1 MMQYSTEFCHTR
13 HCDRLRKE
21 LDNITTKNCPEQENI
36 EQVIC
41 CMPEGTEPQDCT
53 EEKTTFTL
61 TEFKELVHSAQK
73 GDREAI
79 NVLCTA
85 FKPLIY
91 KEAYRYEVREALGE
105 DAVNTAW
112 LIFLEQIKKYDG
124 RDFGHLPGLLQY
136 HVHYGLLHK
145 FTRGKSVKDCYY
157 LDAEEEGDETQ
168 IAEKFDAIAQMEDN
182 QAMQLAFKRLTDK
195 QRNIINAMQEPD
207 MTIKKYSEEH
217 KISYKTAYLHLHRGL
232 DNLKRMIA

>member
-1 MMQYSTEFCHTR
+1 MQYSTEFCHTR

-21 LDNITTKNCPEQENI
+21 LDNITTKNCPEQENT

-41 CMPEGTEPQDCT
+41 CVPEGTEPQDCT

-91 KEAYRYEVREALGE
+91 KEAYRYEVRETLGE

-124 RDFGHLPGLLQY
+124 RDFGHLPRLLQY

-157 LDAEEEGDETQ
+157 LDAEEEGDGMQ

-195 QRNIINAMQEPD
+195 QHNIINAMQEPD

>member
-13 HCDRLRKE
+13 HCDRHRKE
-21 LDNITTKNCPEQENI
+21 LDNITTKNCPEQENT

-41 CMPEGTEPQDCT
+41 CVPKGTEPQDCT

-73 GDREAI
+73 GDCEAI

-157 LDAEEEGDETQ
+157 LDAEEEGEETQ

>member
-41 CMPEGTEPQDCT
+41 CVPEGTEPQDCT

-61 TEFKELVHSAQK
+61 TEFKELVHSAQN

-79 NVLCTA
+79 NTLCNA

-105 DAVNTAW
+105 DAINTAW
-112 LIFLEQIKKYDG
+112 LIFLEQIKKYKD

-157 LDAEEEGDETQ
+157 LDAEEEGEETQ
-168 IAEKFDAIAQMEDN
+168 IADKEDVFDRMEVN
-182 QAMQLAFKRLTDK
+182 QLFSAARLSKEQTNAVNELVLNDLDHRVFCKKYACSSKTAFK
-195 QRNIINAMQEPD
+195 
-207 MTIKKYSEEH
+207 
-217 KISYKTAYLHLHRGL
+217 HRANGL
-232 DNLKRMIA
+232 QKLKLLLA

>member
-1 MMQYSTEFCHTR
+1 MQYSTEFCHTR

-21 LDNITTKNCPEQENI
+21 LDNITTKNCPEQENT

-41 CMPEGTEPQDCT
+41 CVPEGTEPQECT

-136 HVHYGLLHK
+136 HIHYGLLHK

>member
-1 MMQYSTEFCHTR
+1 MQYNTEFCYTR
-13 HCDRLRKE
+13 SSNRHRKE
-21 LDNITTKNCPEQENI
+21 LDNITTQNCPEQENSEEI
-36 EQVIC
+36 IC
-41 CMPEGTEPQDCT
+41 CLPEGTEQTDYS

-61 TEFKELVHSAQK
+61 TEFKELVLSAQK

-79 NVLCTA
+79 NTLCNA

-105 DAVNTAW
+105 DAVNAAW
-112 LIFLEQIKKYDG
+112 LIFLEQIKKYEG

-157 LDAEEEGDETQ
+157 LDAEEEGEETQ
-168 IAEKFDAIAQMEDN
+168 IADKEDVFDRTEVN
-182 QAMQLAFKRLTDK
+182 QLFSAAKLSIEQTNAVNELVLNDLDHRVFCKKYACSSKTAFK
-195 QRNIINAMQEPD
+195 
-207 MTIKKYSEEH
+207 
-217 KISYKTAYLHLHRGL
+217 HRANGL
-232 DNLKRMIA
+232 QKLKLLLA

>member
-1 MMQYSTEFCHTR
+1 MQYSTEFCHTR

-41 CMPEGTEPQDCT
+41 CVPEGTEPQDCT

-105 DAVNTAW
+105 DAINTAW
-112 LIFLEQIKKYDG
+112 LIFLEQIKKYEG

-136 HVHYGLLHK
+136 NVHYGLLHK

-157 LDAEEEGDETQ
+157 LDAEEEGDGMQ

-232 DNLKRMIA
+232 DKLKRMIA

>member
-1 MMQYSTEFCHTR
+1 MQYSTEFCHTR

-21 LDNITTKNCPEQENI
+21 LDNITTKNCPEQENT

-112 LIFLEQIKKYDG
+112 SIFLEQIKKYDG

-157 LDAEEEGDETQ
+157 LDAEEEGEGMQ

-195 QRNIINAMQEPD
+195 QLNIINAMQEPD

>member
-1 MMQYSTEFCHTR
+1 MQYSTEFCHMR

-21 LDNITTKNCPEQENI
+21 LDNITTKNCPEQENT

-41 CMPEGTEPQDCT
+41 CVPEGTEPQDCT

-61 TEFKELVHSAQK
+61 TEFKELVHSAQN

-79 NVLCTA
+79 NTLCNA

-105 DAVNTAW
+105 DAINTAW
-112 LIFLEQIKKYDG
+112 LIFLEQIKKYEG

-136 HVHYGLLHK
+136 NVHYGLLHK

-157 LDAEEEGDETQ
+157 LDAEEEGDGMQ

-232 DNLKRMIA
+232 DKLKRMIA

>member
-1 MMQYSTEFCHTR
+1 MQYNTEFCYTR
-13 HCDRLRKE
+13 STNRHRKE
-21 LDNITTKNCPEQENI
+21 LDNITTKNCPEQENSEEI
-36 EQVIC
+36 IC
-41 CMPEGTEPQDCT
+41 CVPEGTEPQDCT

-79 NVLCTA
+79 NTLCNA

-105 DAVNTAW
+105 DSVNAAW
-112 LIFLEQIKKYDG
+112 LIFLEQIKKYKG

-157 LDAEEEGDETQ
+157 LDAEEEGEGMQ
-168 IAEKFDAIAQMEDN
+168 IAEKFDAIAQLEDN

-207 MTIKKYSEEH
+207 MTIKKYSEDH

-232 DNLKRMIA
+232 NNLKRMIA

>member
-1 MMQYSTEFCHTR
+1 MQYSTEFCHMR

-21 LDNITTKNCPEQENI
+21 LDNITTKNCPEQENT

-41 CMPEGTEPQDCT
+41 CVPEGTEPQDCT

-85 FKPLIY
+85 FKPIIY
-91 KEAYRYEVREALGE
+91 KESYRYEVREALGE

-136 HVHYGLLHK
+136 HIHYGLLHK

-157 LDAEEEGDETQ
+157 LDAEEEGDGMQ

-232 DNLKRMIA
+232 DKLKRMIA

>member
-1 MMQYSTEFCHTR
+1 MQYNTEFCYTR
-13 HCDRLRKE
+13 STNRHRKE
-21 LDNITTKNCPEQENI
+21 LDNITTKNCPEQENSEEI
-36 EQVIC
+36 IC
-41 CMPEGTEPQDCT
+41 CVPEGTEPQDCT

-79 NVLCTA
+79 NTLCNA

-105 DAVNTAW
+105 DAINTAW
-112 LIFLEQIKKYDG
+112 LIFLEQIKKYEG

-157 LDAEEEGDETQ
+157 LDAEEEGDGIQ
-168 IAEKFDAIAQMEDN
+168 IAEKFDAIAKFEDN
-182 QAMQLAFKRLTDK
+182 QAMQFAFKRLTDK

-207 MTIKKYSEEH
+207 MTIKKYSEDH

-232 DNLKRMIA
+232 ANLKRMIA

>member
-1 MMQYSTEFCHTR
+1 MQYSTEVCHMR

-21 LDNITTKNCPEQENI
+21 LDNITTKNCPEQENT
-36 EQVIC
+36 EQLIC
-41 CMPEGTEPQDCT
+41 CVPEGTEPQDCT
-53 EEKTTFTL
+53 DEKTTFTL

-145 FTRGKSVKDCYY
+145 FMRGKSVKDCYY
-157 LDAEEEGDETQ
+157 LDAEEEGEETQ
-168 IAEKFDAIAQMEDN
+168 IADKDNVFERTEVNQLFSAARLSKEQTDAVNELVLNELDHRLFCKKYACSSKT
-182 QAMQLAFKRLTDK
+182 AFKHRANGL
-195 QRNIINAMQEPD
+195 
-207 MTIKKYSEEH
+207 KK
-217 KISYKTAYLHLHRGL
+217 
-232 DNLKRMIA
+232 LKSLLA

>member
-1 MMQYSTEFCHTR
+1 MQYNTEFCYTR
-13 HCDRLRKE
+13 STNRHRKE
-21 LDNITTKNCPEQENI
+21 LDNITTKNCPEQENSEEI
-36 EQVIC
+36 IC
-41 CMPEGTEPQDCT
+41 CVPEGTEPQDCT

-79 NVLCTA
+79 NTLCNA

-105 DAVNTAW
+105 DSVNAAW
-112 LIFLEQIKKYDG
+112 LIFLEQIKKYEG

-157 LDAEEEGDETQ
+157 LDAEEEGDGMQ

-182 QAMQLAFKRLTDK
+182 QAMQFAFKRLTDK

-232 DNLKRMIA
+232 NNLKRMIA

>member
-1 MMQYSTEFCHTR
+1 MQYSTEFCHTR

-21 LDNITTKNCPEQENI
+21 LDNITTKNCPEQENT

-41 CMPEGTEPQDCT
+41 CVPEGTELQDCT

-157 LDAEEEGDETQ
+157 LDAEEEDDGMQ

>member
-1 MMQYSTEFCHTR
+1 MQYSTEFCHMR

-21 LDNITTKNCPEQENI
+21 LDNITTKNCPEQENT

-41 CMPEGTEPQDCT
+41 YAPEGTEPQDCT

-136 HVHYGLLHK
+136 HIHYGLLHK

-157 LDAEEEGDETQ
+157 LDAEEEGDELQ
-168 IAEKFDAIAQMEDN
+168 IADKNNVFERTEVNQLFSAARLSKEQTDAVNELVLNELDHRLFCKKYACSSKT
-182 QAMQLAFKRLTDK
+182 AFKHRANGL
-195 QRNIINAMQEPD
+195 
-207 MTIKKYSEEH
+207 KK
-217 KISYKTAYLHLHRGL
+217 
-232 DNLKRMIA
+232 LKSLLA

>member
-1 MMQYSTEFCHTR
+1 MQYNTEFCYTR
-13 HCDRLRKE
+13 STNRHRKE
-21 LDNITTKNCPEQENI
+21 LDNITTQNCPKQENT
-36 EQVIC
+36 EEVIC
-41 CMPEGTEPQDCT
+41 CVPEGTEPQDCT

-105 DAVNTAW
+105 DAINTAW

-136 HVHYGLLHK
+136 NVHYGLLHK

-157 LDAEEEGDETQ
+157 LDAEEEGEETQ
-168 IAEKFDAIAQMEDN
+168 IADKDNVFERTEVNQLFSAAKLSKEQTDAVNELVLNELDHRLFCKKYACSSKT
-182 QAMQLAFKRLTDK
+182 AFK
-195 QRNIINAMQEPD
+195 
-207 MTIKKYSEEH
+207 
-217 KISYKTAYLHLHRGL
+217 HRANGL
-232 DNLKRMIA
+232 QKLKLLLA

>member
-13 HCDRLRKE
+13 HCDRHRKE
-21 LDNITTKNCPEQENI
+21 LDNITTKNCPEQENT

-41 CMPEGTEPQDCT
+41 CVPEGTEPQECT

-61 TEFKELVHSAQK
+61 TEFKELVHRAQK

-136 HVHYGLLHK
+136 YIHYGLLHK

-157 LDAEEEGDETQ
+157 LDAEEEGEETQ

>member
-1 MMQYSTEFCHTR
+1 MPDATEQT
-13 HCDRLRKE
+13 
-21 LDNITTKNCPEQENI
+21 
-36 EQVIC
+36 IC
-41 CMPEGTEPQDCT
+41 CVPEGTEPQDCT

-91 KEAYRYEVREALGE
+91 KEAYRYEVLEALGE

-124 RDFGHLPGLLQY
+124 RDFRHLPGLLQY
-136 HVHYGLLHK
+136 YIHYVLLHK

-157 LDAEEEGDETQ
+157 LDAEEEGEGMQ
-168 IAEKFDAIAQMEDN
+168 IAEKFDAIAQIEDN

-207 MTIKKYSEEH
+207 MTIKKYSEED

>member
-1 MMQYSTEFCHTR
+1 MQYNTEFCYTR
-13 HCDRLRKE
+13 STNRHRKE
-21 LDNITTKNCPEQENI
+21 LDNITTKNCPKQENSEEI
-36 EQVIC
+36 IC
-41 CMPEGTEPQDCT
+41 CVPEGTEPQDCT

-79 NVLCTA
+79 NTLCNA

-157 LDAEEEGDETQ
+157 LDAEENEETQ
-168 IAEKFDAIAQMEDN
+168 IADKDNVFEQTEVNQLFSAAKLSKEQTDAVNELVLNELDHRLFCKKYACSSKT
-182 QAMQLAFKRLTDK
+182 AFKHRANGL
-195 QRNIINAMQEPD
+195 
-207 MTIKKYSEEH
+207 KK
-217 KISYKTAYLHLHRGL
+217 
-232 DNLKRMIA
+232 LKSLLA

>member
-1 MMQYSTEFCHTR
+1 MQYSTEFCHTR

-21 LDNITTKNCPEQENI
+21 LDNITTKNCPEQENT

-41 CMPEGTEPQDCT
+41 CVPEGTEPQECT

-61 TEFKELVHSAQK
+61 TEFKELVHSAQN

-157 LDAEEEGDETQ
+157 LDAEEEGEETQ

>member
-1 MMQYSTEFCHTR
+1 MQYNTEFCYTR
-13 HCDRLRKE
+13 STNRHRKE
-21 LDNITTKNCPEQENI
+21 LDNITTQNCPEQETSEEI
-36 EQVIC
+36 IC
-41 CMPEGTEPQDCT
+41 CLPEGTEPQDYS

-79 NVLCTA
+79 NTFCNA

-105 DAVNTAW
+105 DSVNAAW
-112 LIFLEQIKKYDG
+112 LIFLEQIKKYKD

-157 LDAEEEGDETQ
+157 LDAEEEGEETQ
-168 IAEKFDAIAQMEDN
+168 IADKEDVFDRTEVN
-182 QAMQLAFKRLTDK
+182 QLFSAAKLSIEQTNAVNELVLNDLDHRVFCKKYACSSKTAFK
-195 QRNIINAMQEPD
+195 
-207 MTIKKYSEEH
+207 
-217 KISYKTAYLHLHRGL
+217 HRANGL
-232 DNLKRMIA
+232 QKLKLLLA

>member
-1 MMQYSTEFCHTR
+1 MQYSTEFCHTR

-21 LDNITTKNCPEQENI
+21 LDNITTKNCPEQENT

-41 CMPEGTEPQDCT
+41 CVPEGTEPQDCT

-136 HVHYGLLHK
+136 YIHYGLLHK

-157 LDAEEEGDETQ
+157 LDAEEEGEEMQ

>member
-1 MMQYSTEFCHTR
+1 MQYSTEFCHTR
-13 HCDRLRKE
+13 STNRHRKE
-21 LDNITTKNCPEQENI
+21 LDNIKTKNCPEQENT

-41 CMPEGTEPQDCT
+41 CVPDGTEPQDCT

-136 HVHYGLLHK
+136 HIHYGLLHK

-157 LDAEEEGDETQ
+157 LDAEEEGDELQ
-168 IAEKFDAIAQMEDN
+168 IADKNNVFEQTEVN
-182 QAMQLAFKRLTDK
+182 QLFSAARLSKEQTNAVNELVLNDLDHRVFCKKYACSSKTAFK
-195 QRNIINAMQEPD
+195 
-207 MTIKKYSEEH
+207 
-217 KISYKTAYLHLHRGL
+217 HRANGL
-232 DNLKRMIA
+232 QKLKLLLA

>member
-1 MMQYSTEFCHTR
+1 MQYSTEFCHTR
-13 HCDRLRKE
+13 HCDRHRKE
-21 LDNITTKNCPEQENI
+21 LDNITTKNCPEQENT

-41 CMPEGTEPQDCT
+41 CVPKGTEPQDCT

-73 GDREAI
+73 GDCEAI

-157 LDAEEEGDETQ
+157 LDAEEEGEETQ

>member
-1 MMQYSTEFCHTR
+1 MQYSTEFCHTR
-13 HCDRLRKE
+13 STNRHRKE
-21 LDNITTKNCPEQENI
+21 LDNIKTKNCPEQENT

-41 CMPEGTEPQDCT
+41 CVPDGTEPQDCT

-157 LDAEEEGDETQ
+157 LDAEEEGDELQ
-168 IAEKFDAIAQMEDN
+168 IADKNNVFEQTEVNQLFSAARLSKEQTDAVNELVLNELDHRLFCKKYACSSKT
-182 QAMQLAFKRLTDK
+182 AFKHRANGL
-195 QRNIINAMQEPD
+195 
-207 MTIKKYSEEH
+207 KK
-217 KISYKTAYLHLHRGL
+217 
-232 DNLKRMIA
+232 LKSLLA

>member
-1 MMQYSTEFCHTR
+1 MQYSTEFCHMR

-21 LDNITTKNCPEQENI
+21 LDNITTKNCPEQENT

-41 CMPEGTEPQDCT
+41 CVPEGTEPQDCT

-79 NVLCTA
+79 NVLCTS

-105 DAVNTAW
+105 DAINTAW
-112 LIFLEQIKKYDG
+112 LIFLEQIKKYEG

-136 HVHYGLLHK
+136 NVHYGLLHK

-157 LDAEEEGDETQ
+157 LDAEEEGDGMQ

-232 DNLKRMIA
+232 DKLKRMIA

>member
-1 MMQYSTEFCHTR
+1 
-13 HCDRLRKE
+13 
-21 LDNITTKNCPEQENI
+21 
-36 EQVIC
+36 
-41 CMPEGTEPQDCT
+41 MPEGTEPQDCT

-136 HVHYGLLHK
+136 YIHYGLLHK

-157 LDAEEEGDETQ
+157 LDAEEEGEETQ

>member
-1 MMQYSTEFCHTR
+1 
-13 HCDRLRKE
+13 
-21 LDNITTKNCPEQENI
+21 
-36 EQVIC
+36 
-41 CMPEGTEPQDCT
+41 MPEGTEQTDSS

-73 GDREAI
+73 GEREAI

-136 HVHYGLLHK
+136 HIHFGLLHK

-157 LDAEEEGDETQ
+157 LDAEEEGEELQ
-168 IAEKFDAIAQMEDN
+168 IADKNNVFEQTEVN
-182 QAMQLAFKRLTDK
+182 QLFSAARLSKEQTNAVNELVLNDIDHRVFCKKYACSSKTAFKHRANGL
-195 QRNIINAMQEPD
+195 
-207 MTIKKYSEEH
+207 KK
-217 KISYKTAYLHLHRGL
+217 
-232 DNLKRMIA
+232 LKSLLA

>member
-41 CMPEGTEPQDCT
+41 CVPEGTELQDCT

-112 LIFLEQIKKYDG
+112 VIFLEQIKKYDG

-157 LDAEEEGDETQ
+157 LDAEEEGDGMQ
-168 IAEKFDAIAQMEDN
+168 ITEKFDAIAQMEDN

>member
-1 MMQYSTEFCHTR
+1 MQYNTEFCYTR
-13 HCDRLRKE
+13 STNRHRKE
-21 LDNITTKNCPEQENI
+21 LDNITTQNCPKQENT
-36 EQVIC
+36 EEVIC
-41 CMPEGTEPQDCT
+41 CVPEGTEPQDCT

-105 DAVNTAW
+105 DTVNTAW

-136 HVHYGLLHK
+136 HVHFGLLHK

-157 LDAEEEGDETQ
+157 LDAEENEETQ
-168 IAEKFDAIAQMEDN
+168 IADKDNVFERTEVNQLFSAAKLSKEQTDAVNELVLNELDHRLFCKKYACSSKT
-182 QAMQLAFKRLTDK
+182 AFK
-195 QRNIINAMQEPD
+195 
-207 MTIKKYSEEH
+207 
-217 KISYKTAYLHLHRGL
+217 HRANGL
-232 DNLKRMIA
+232 QKLKLLLA